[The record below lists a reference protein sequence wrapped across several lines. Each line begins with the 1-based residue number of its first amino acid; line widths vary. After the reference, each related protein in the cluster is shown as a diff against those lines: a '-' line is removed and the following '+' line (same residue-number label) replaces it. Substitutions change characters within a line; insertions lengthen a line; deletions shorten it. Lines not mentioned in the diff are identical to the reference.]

1 MAIGVPQLRAQ
12 SETVDSRTCYHYRTT
27 GGGKGRS
34 RSIILT
40 YREGRCLQRWGS
52 LMGNWSTL
60 VNTNNQLS
68 TWRQEDD
75 TEAE

>member
-40 YREGRCLQRWGS
+40 YREGRCAAE
-52 LMGNWSTL
+52 MGVFNGKL
-60 VNTNNQLS
+60 VNSGEHQQS
-68 TWRQEDD
+68 TEHVAARG
-75 TEAE
+75 